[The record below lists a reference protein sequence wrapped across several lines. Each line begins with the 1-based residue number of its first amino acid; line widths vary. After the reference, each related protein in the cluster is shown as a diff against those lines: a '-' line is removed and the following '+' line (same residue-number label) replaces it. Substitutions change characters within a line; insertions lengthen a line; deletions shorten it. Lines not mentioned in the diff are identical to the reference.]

1 MHAERTMQNRIN
13 SLLILTGLA
22 AGLMFAIGLPGGGV
36 IFTLLGTAGVWLLR
50 ARAGQ
55 LPHLG

>member
-1 MHAERTMQNRIN
+1 MQNRIN